1 MAESTTHASPAE
13 AKSTLSA
20 AWVAFRTIVL
30 KEIRRFLRIWP
41 QTLVP
46 PAISMV
52 LYFLIFGTF
61 IGSRVGQM
69 GGLDYMAFIV
79 PGLIMMSVITNA
91 YSNVA
96 SSFYSTK
103 FQRSIETMLV
113 APIPNGVILA
123 GFVAGGGPG
132 PLRRRYCHRYGGL
145 LRGFYD
151 PQLCP
156 NRGHDSHDRHTVFPG
171 RLHQCGVRR

>member
-1 MAESTTHASPAE
+1 MAESTHPCFPGRSQIH
-13 AKSTLSA
+13 LSA

-69 GGLDYMAFIV
+69 GV
-79 PGLIMMSVITNA
+79 STTWP
-91 YSNVA
+91 
-96 SSFYSTK
+96 SSF
-103 FQRSIETMLV
+103 
-113 APIPNGVILA
+113 
-123 GFVAGGGPG
+123 PG
-132 PLRRRYCHRYGGL
+132 
-145 LRGFYD
+145 
-151 PQLCP
+151 
-156 NRGHDSHDRHTVFPG
+156 SS
-171 RLHQCGVRR
+171 

>member
-41 QTLVP
+41 QTLEP

-52 LYFLIFGTF
+52 LYFLIFGTY

-79 PGLIMMSVITNA
+79 PWLIMMRVITNA

-96 SSFYSTK
+96 SYFYSTK
-103 FQRSIETMLV
+103 FQRCIETMLV
-113 APIPNGVILA
+113 APIPNG
-123 GFVAGGGPG
+123 
-132 PLRRRYCHRYGGL
+132 
-145 LRGFYD
+145 
-151 PQLCP
+151 
-156 NRGHDSHDRHTVFPG
+156 
-171 RLHQCGVRR
+171 